1 MGELSL
7 GLRRK
12 KKNKKKQTKL
22 KFNVSIL
29 ENNPGNISDIPDWW
43 WKWWWWCQRWQ
54 KKVARSQV
62 WWQWSRVS
70 SGGQYV
76 RTSSSGGGTLRSSW
90 ESFRILIV
98 EIGQEKQQWWSLRM
112 LVGELLGSHDDDCVG
127 CIMVIPTLVLVKFT
141 WIICDDFN
149 QSDDDCDC
157 SVIGDC
163 AGSTWC
169 SILSMSI
176 GGCATPSKGIGDF
189 LRKPS
194 SQLLKDQPRHQT
206 SALLTIKLLHLP
218 LVHLLHQ
225 VIFFLAIKR
234 KRRYV
239 VMMWLP
245 HFTWWN
251 STLEKNTTWLLHCWR
266 NTPPA
271 CNNTLVFN
279 FHIVVLLSTPFLK
292 PDETGSLQEVKY

>member
-22 KFNVSIL
+22 KVNVSIL

-54 KKVARSQV
+54 KKWPEAKFGGNDRGFHLEANMSGLQAAAAAHWEAAEKALGFWSWRSV
-62 WWQWSRVS
+62 KKS
-70 SGGQYV
+70 SNGDL
-76 RTSSSGGGTLRSSW
+76 SECWW
-90 ESFRILIV
+90 ESCLAAMMMIV
-98 EIGQEKQQWWSLRM
+98 
-112 LVGELLGSHDDDCVG
+112 LVA
-127 CIMVIPTLVLVKFT
+127 MVAMLVLVRFT

-149 QSDDDCDC
+149 ESDDDCDC

-176 GGCATPSKGIGDF
+176 GGCATPSKGIGDS

-206 SALLTIKLLHLP
+206 TALLTIKLLHLP

-239 VMMWLP
+239 VMMWMP

-279 FHIVVLLSTPFLK
+279 LAIHIRSSPLLSSNLMK
-292 PDETGSLQEVKY
+292 LDLCKK

>member
-1 MGELSL
+1 MM
-7 GLRRK
+7 K
-12 KKNKKKQTKL
+12 VMTMMPK
-22 KFNVSIL
+22 VA
-29 ENNPGNISDIPDWW
+29 
-43 WKWWWWCQRWQ
+43 

-112 LVGELLGSHDDDCVG
+112 LVEELLGSHDDDCVG
-127 CIMVIPTLVLVKFT
+127 CIMVIPTLVRFT

-176 GGCATPSKGIGDF
+176 GGCATPSKGIGDS

-206 SALLTIKLLHLP
+206 TALLTIKLLHLP

-225 VIFFLAIKR
+225 VLFFLAIKR

-239 VMMWLP
+239 VIMWLP

-279 FHIVVLLSTPFLK
+279 LAIHVLSSPLLSSNLMK
-292 PDETGSLQEVKY
+292 LDLCKK